1 VFLRVY
7 RCACCESIDITT
19 IQVLLLLLFVRG
31 VVSTTRTTRFW
42 PPIDPHGFAVV
53 VVLTD
58 VRVPIAAV
66 SVVGVF
72 PTFDDGVGGVVV
84 VVGIPI
90 GVVGGV
96 AVVALT
102 LTGHL
107 SDRWACF
114 GNLEMRSRA
123 RFFFMRVC
131 VSLLFVRRARVVWSF

>member
-1 VFLRVY
+1 MLRVY
-7 RCACCESIDITT
+7 RCACCCEYCSITT
-19 IQVLLLLLFVRG
+19 VYTEVLLLLLFVRG

-84 VVGIPI
+84 VGIPI

-107 SDRWACF
+107 SERTGVFW
-114 GNLEMRSRA
+114 
-123 RFFFMRVC
+123 
-131 VSLLFVRRARVVWSF
+131 